1 VNRSSTVVEELL
13 TNGLFPSV
21 TTAYS
26 SSSSGETTVKTMTH
40 GMQENAG
47 MLNRWIR
54 RVGSGVK
61 TGFAVV
67 GFAAVAVAYSEYQK
81 LKIEDDDDDSK
92 TKKVLVL
99 PFHQMRLVERKDPRM
114 DFQSLSSG
122 LEGNKSTRTI
132 TMETRELVD
141 LLHHAASDDSITSL
155 YGIFGHGGTGI
166 ASSAGWA
173 QLEEIRNALRIVKE
187 SHRRHPEPNLSH
199 QETIE
204 IPRIPHKPLYAY
216 SDSFASLADPANK
229 EYYLASVF
237 THIHMQQHGELNLVG
252 MLSQQFFLR
261 DLLEQYGIQ
270 FHVFKHGPYK
280 NFPNMFTHN
289 GLNKFHLENVTN
301 IQKAIHQDVCQDI
314 TASRAKGLVA
324 TLGGNGAAG
333 KGISG
338 GGKLSL
344 LSPAFDVQSLWKR
357 IHEVGTFP
365 AESAW
370 KAGLIDYLPHRDPL
384 DDLVQNNKNMQA
396 SKPQDDVGGC
406 QNDNNNNSNIDN
418 DDSQKEKSKE
428 VTCSIVAKWKP
439 GETDFERFKAVE
451 TIDIQEYANKIAKR
465 KAALQRRQ
473 EWHEYLTETFPT
485 VTNLLFSTDKAIQKT
500 KENIAL
506 LYVTGAI
513 GDEQARKL
521 VDSIR
526 RIRKDNDTKAVVM
539 RISSPGGQI
548 VACETILQEL
558 KSLEVPVVVSF
569 GNVSAS
575 GGYYIA
581 SAANRIF
588 SSRKTVTGSIG
599 VFGIRMDLTGLATKY
614 NIKVDHVATGE
625 LSGVMSPFVPMS
637 SKMKKTMADTI
648 DRYYDQFKGVVADGR
663 RMPLNQ
669 VECIAQGRVW
679 TGDQAK
685 TNGLVDELGGLD
697 RALAYAR
704 RMYTT
709 TDEEAEIV
717 LWPKKKSLFERLM
730 EAKDKNAATNLL
742 ATAINE
748 WVYGEPLEIGSN
760 ENSHWSESSTT
771 AGNIMDMI
779 VHLPTGM
786 PGSLSGI
793 MMTAD
798 ENTAIQSLLNNAMAK
813 QQNNS
818 KSCWPQNS
826 FWE

>member
-1 VNRSSTVVEELL
+1 VWLWKNFDERASNDPSGMTANSS
-13 TNGLFPSV
+13 
-21 TTAYS
+21 S
-26 SSSSGETTVKTMTH
+26 SSSSGEAAATTTTMAH
-40 GMQENAG
+40 GMKERGG
-47 MLNRWIR
+47 MMSRWIR

-67 GFAAVAVAYSEYQK
+67 GFAAIAVAYSEYRK
-81 LKIEDDDDDSK
+81 LKIEDDDDDTNTK
-92 TKKVLVL
+92 KKVLVL

-122 LEGNKSTRTI
+122 LDGNKSTRTI

-141 LLHHAASDDSITSL
+141 LLHHAASDDSIASV
-155 YGIFGHGGTGI
+155 YGIFGHGGMGI

-216 SDSFASLADPANK
+216 SDSFSSLADPANK

-237 THIHMQQHGELNLVG
+237 THIHMQQHGELNLFG
-252 MLSQQFFLR
+252 MISQQFFLR

-270 FHVFKHGPYK
+270 LHVFKHGPYK
-280 NFPNMFTHN
+280 NFPNMFTHSGFN
-289 GLNKFHLENVTN
+289 NFHLENVTN
-301 IQKAIHQDVCQDI
+301 IQKAIHYDVCQDI

-338 GGKLSL
+338 KLSL
-344 LSPAFDVQSLWKR
+344 LSPAYDIQSLWKR

-370 KAGLIDYLPHRDPL
+370 KAGLIDYLPRRDPL
-384 DDLVQNNKNMQA
+384 DDLVQNNKNIQTT
-396 SKPQDDVGGC
+396 KTQDDVGGSE
-406 QNDNNNNSNIDN
+406 NDNSSSNIDK
-418 DDSQKEKSKE
+418 DGSQQEKSKE

-439 GETDFERFKAVE
+439 GETDFERFKAVQ
-451 TIDIQEYANKIAKR
+451 TIDIQEYAKQIAKR
-465 KAALQRRQ
+465 KSALQRRQ
-473 EWHEYLTETFPT
+473 EWHEYLTESFPT
-485 VTNLLFSTDKAIQKT
+485 VANLLFSTDKATQKT
-500 KENIAL
+500 KENVAL

-521 VDSIR
+521 VDSISH
-526 RIRKDNDTKAVVM
+526 IRKENDTKAVVM

-548 VACETILQEL
+548 VACENILQEL
-558 KSLEVPVVVSF
+558 KSLEIPVVVSF

-599 VFGIRMDLTGLATKY
+599 VFGIRMDLTGLASKY

-648 DRYYDQFKGVVADGR
+648 DRYYEQFKGAVSDGR

-669 VECIAQGRVW
+669 VEAIAQGRVW

-685 TNGLVDELGGLD
+685 SNGLVDELGGLD
-697 RALAYAR
+697 RAIAYAR
-704 RMYTT
+704 RMYTI
-709 TDEEAEIV
+709 TDEGAEIV
-717 LWPKKKSLFERLM
+717 VWPKKKSLFQRFM
-730 EAKDKNAATNLL
+730 EAKDKSTATNLL
-742 ATAINE
+742 AMAIHE
-748 WVYGEPLEIGSN
+748 WVYGEPVEIGSE
-760 ENSHWSESSTT
+760 ENPHWSESLTT
-771 AGNIMDMI
+771 AGDIMDAI
-779 VHLPTGM
+779 VQLPSGI

-798 ENTAIQSLLNNAMAK
+798 ENTAIRSLLNNAVAK
-813 QQNNS
+813 EHN
-818 KSCWPQNS
+818 KSTNCWRQNS